1 MNTGFE
7 PVLMKSKFIVL
18 PLHQSTT
25 LLNLVAVERIELS
38 SNAYET
44 LVLPLNY
51 TAIFLVV
58 TSGIEPLF
66 GDYQSPVLPLNY
78 VTVNWSVC

>member
-1 MNTGFE
+1 MLFE
-7 PVLMKSKFIVL
+7 SKSNVL
-18 PLHQSTT
+18 PLHQSAT

-78 VTVNWSVC
+78 VTVNWSVY